1 MGWCPCCWWW
11 GAGEQVL
18 LEEPLLEVSSL
29 GPPQT
34 PLLAVGGWIWVCRGD
49 LGQYGCLLAC
59 HPRSPLGCAPPERI
73 QLCSL
78 RGGCVGPCGGLLHPG
93 GLRCC
98 PMVPY
103 EQALLRAKQVQGG
116 IAPSIINRGGE
127 SLGEKRALS
136 ARGPEGTMWEGRG
149 ERAAGLKDAQ
159 RGLQPAEPSGLREGG
174 ARGEAVRCHKS
185 AVKPPRSAP
194 AAAGT
199 ARVGAASSCAGWRW
213 PGRCG
218 RGGQRCTGWDH
229 DSHGGLAAAPTALR
243 PKRVPSRCGCRG
255 LGVPPTTSQAG
266 RSCGRRLRSSV
277 SESPCPYL
285 KG

>member
-1 MGWCPCCWWW
+1 MLGNCSRTSTWKLGPLRDGLELLTREPSTRSSLGGRQRRLGWA
-11 GAGEQVL
+11 GAPAAGGGEQVL

-59 HPRSPLGCAPPERI
+59 HPRSPLGCAPRERI

-103 EQALLRAKQVQGG
+103 EQVLLRAKQVQGG
-116 IAPSIINRGGE
+116 IAPSIINRGCE
-127 SLGEKRALS
+127 SPGEKRALS

-149 ERAAGLKDAQ
+149 ERAAGLEDAQ
-159 RGLQPAEPSGLREGG
+159 RGLQPAEP
-174 ARGEAVRCHKS
+174 
-185 AVKPPRSAP
+185 
-194 AAAGT
+194 
-199 ARVGAASSCAGWRW
+199 
-213 PGRCG
+213 
-218 RGGQRCTGWDH
+218 
-229 DSHGGLAAAPTALR
+229 
-243 PKRVPSRCGCRG
+243 
-255 LGVPPTTSQAG
+255 
-266 RSCGRRLRSSV
+266 
-277 SESPCPYL
+277 
-285 KG
+285 